1 MNDSKLF
8 AQAVESIW
16 PLSNADDW
24 DAPGFSVSLHKEIRR
39 VLLSVDVTGAVI
51 AEAAEKNCD
60 VLFTHHPLLLRG
72 TNDANHDSLKG
83 ALIQSAI
90 KRNVSIYSAHT
101 NADVVED
108 GVSDTLAKA
117 IGLLDTK
124 PLVVAAD
131 ESIGHGR
138 IGRLPK
144 AVPLKNFVAHLA
156 EVLPFTARGI
166 AATGNP
172 EQLIQSVALCAGAG
186 DAFIANAQA
195 SGADV
200 YVTSDL
206 RHHVALDATL
216 SPSTSHFSLVDI
228 SHWAAESLW
237 LEVAK
242 KKLRQVLPG
251 LEFEVSELVTDPWSF
266 SINRGN

>member
-1 MNDSKLF
+1 MNDSRRF
-8 AQAVESIW
+8 AQAAESIW
-16 PLSNADDW
+16 PLNNADEW
-24 DAPGFSVSLHKEIRR
+24 DAPGFSVSVPNTIHR

-51 AEAAEKNCD
+51 AEATEKSCD
-60 VLFTHHPLLLRG
+60 LVFTHHPMLLRG

-83 ALIQSAI
+83 SLIQAAI
-90 KRNVSIYSAHT
+90 KRGISIYSAHT

-117 IGLLDTK
+117 FGLQTIQ
-124 PLVVAAD
+124 PLVAG
-131 ESIGHGR
+131 SQGTIGHGR
-138 IGRLPK
+138 IGTLPK
-144 AVPLKNFVAHLA
+144 PIPLKQFVAMVG
-156 EVLPFTARGI
+156 EVLPFTARGVS
-166 AATGNP
+166 ATGDP
-172 EQLIQSVALCAGAG
+172 EQLVSRIALCGGAG
-186 DAFIANAQA
+186 DSFIGNAQA
-195 SGADV
+195 SGVDV

-216 SPSTSHFSLVDI
+216 NPTYPRFSLVDI

-242 KKLRQVLPG
+242 SQLERVLPEV
-251 LEFEVSELVTDPWSF
+251 EFEISELVTDPWSF